1 MDNHHVTL
9 FTIPILTC
17 FCLTVSPFS
26 LLWLTSH
33 FLTPK
38 PGKWRFA
45 LRCMAF
51 LIAIYAVI
59 FIADPINILYT
70 FPFFALG
77 IFKLY
82 TENWQAKLAMI
93 FVLYPF
99 IMSVNALIDNI
110 PLLFY
115 LSYLWRLIFW
125 AVFWLI
131 ARRLLTKTRYSLSPH
146 LWQLVAALACLPM
159 CAVFSIIMFSEDRVN
174 YSTADYTLTVQ
185 QGYIVIGFFI
195 LPFVLFCS
203 LVLLYSIT
211 VLHRHEQI
219 EQENQLYQMRA
230 LYWKNIEQDQLQIRR
245 LRHDMANHLTALSGF
260 LDTGDTEQAK
270 EYLHGLQN
278 TASVQAKQYCRHPAA
293 NAVLS
298 AKAAAAEA
306 TGLMLEISAD
316 LPEKLPLSNL
326 DIAALIGNAADNA
339 LEAAQS
345 AADKHITLQVKV
357 YKGVFML
364 RVQNA
369 YGAPRKQADGAF
381 LTTKPDTRAH
391 GFGLKTMG
399 QIVARYGGE
408 IDARAENGRFDFV
421 AVIPLGGAAQA
432 F

>member
-9 FTIPILTC
+9 FAIPILTC

-391 GFGLKTMG
+391 GFG
-399 QIVARYGGE
+399 
-408 IDARAENGRFDFV
+408 
-421 AVIPLGGAAQA
+421 
-432 F
+432 